1 MTQERHLRFW
11 PKHLPRHLTVPA
23 TSIGF
28 NLDVATSRY
37 PDKAALVF
45 YDNQISYSR
54 LRREVEALAGY
65 LQQEC
70 GVRKGD
76 RVLLDMQNCPQFI
89 IGFYAILR
97 ADAVV
102 VPVSPMNVT
111 DELVHYLAD
120 SGATTA
126 LIGQEVYKQFRNLI
140 GTKIDYLVVATY
152 VDYLPGDSDI
162 TVPVFVAERAAT
174 ASLPGVVTWLDAL
187 AADCTPQPRTARSD
201 DLAAIL
207 YTSGTTGKPK
217 GCMHTHRTIMTTLV
231 GAALWEGLSADS
243 VSLATAPFFHVTGMQ
258 HSMHA
263 PIYAGATIVILPR
276 WDPEIA
282 GYMIERYGCTHWA
295 NVPTMVVDLL
305 AHPSTETRQLG
316 SLQNIFGGGSSMPEA
331 VAQKLYDRCGIR
343 YMEGYG
349 MTETISQT
357 HMNPHDDLRKQCLG
371 IPVFD
376 TFSTVIDPETLKE
389 LGPGETGEII
399 SSGPQVMEGYWQRDE
414 ANKEAFIEFDGRR
427 YFRTGDLG
435 RYDKDGF
442 FYIADRLKRMINAA
456 GYKVWPAELE
466 ATLYKHPDIKE
477 VAVISSPDERRG
489 ETVKAVIVPTHQA
502 KGKLTSH
509 DIIAWS
515 RQHMAAYKVPRIVQF
530 VDALP
535 RSGTGKI
542 QWRALQEQEWKNVTG
557 TATGAPLTPDSETS
571 GKS

>member
-1 MTQERHLRFW
+1 MTQERHFRFW
-11 PKHLPRHLTVPA
+11 PKHLPRHL
-23 TSIGF
+23 SIPETALGF
-28 NLDVATSRY
+28 NLEVSATRY
-37 PDKAALVF
+37 PDKAALIF
-45 YDNQISYSR
+45 YDKEISYAQV
-54 LRREVEALAGY
+54 RREVDALAGY
-65 LQQEC
+65 LQEEC

-76 RVLLDMQNCPQFI
+76 RVLLDMQNCPQFV
-89 IGFYAILR
+89 IGYYAILR

-111 DELVHYLAD
+111 DELVHYIVD

-126 LIGQEVYKQFRNLI
+126 LIGQEVYKQFRYLI
-140 GTKIDYLVVATY
+140 GTKLEHLVVATY
-152 VDYLPGDSDI
+152 IDYLPGDSDI
-162 TVPVFVAERAAT
+162 TVPVFVTEQRLT
-174 ASLPGVVTWLDAL
+174 ASDPGVVTWVDAL
-187 AADCTPQPRTARSD
+187 GADCIPRPPTAKAD

-207 YTSGTTGKPK
+207 YTSGTTGHPK
-217 GCMHTHRTIMTTLV
+217 GCMHSHRSIMQTLL
-231 GAALWEGLSADS
+231 GAVLWEGVTADS

-258 HSMHA
+258 HSLNA
-263 PIYAGATIVILPR
+263 PIYTGATIAILPR

-305 AHPSTETRQLG
+305 AHPSTETRDLT

-357 HMNPHDDLRKQCLG
+357 HMNPHEDLRKQCLG
-371 IPVFD
+371 IPTFD
-376 TFSTVIDPETLKE
+376 TLSTVIDPQTLKE
-389 LGPGETGEII
+389 LGPNETGEII
-399 SSGPQVMEGYWQRDE
+399 SSGPQMMQGYWHRDD
-414 ANKEAFIEFDGRR
+414 ANKEAFIDIDGRR
-427 YFRTGDLG
+427 FFRTGDLG
-435 RYDKDGF
+435 RYDEDGF

-466 ATLYKHPDIKE
+466 ATLYKHPHIKE

-489 ETVKAVIVPTHQA
+489 ETVKAVIVPTEQA
-502 KGKLTSH
+502 KGKVTA
-509 DIIAWS
+509 DQIIAWS
-515 RQHMAAYKVPRIVQF
+515 REHMAAYKIPRIVQF

-542 QWRALQEQEWKNVTG
+542 QWRTLQDKEWANALNKTDD
-557 TATGAPLTPDSETS
+557 APP
-571 GKS
+571 G

>member
-1 MTQERHLRFW
+1 MTQERHLKFW
-11 PKHLPRHLTVPA
+11 PKHLPRHLTVPV
-23 TSIGF
+23 TPIGF
-28 NLDVATSRY
+28 NLDVSTSRY

-45 YDNQISYSR
+45 YDNQISYSQ
-54 LRREVEALAGY
+54 LRKEVEALAGY

-70 GVRKGD
+70 GVGPGD
-76 RVLLDMQNCPQFI
+76 RVLLDMQNSPQFI

-97 ADAVV
+97 ANAVV

-111 DELVHYLAD
+111 DELVHYISD

-126 LIGQEVYKQFRNLI
+126 LIGQEVYKHFRGLI
-140 GTKIDYLVVATY
+140 GTKLDHLVVATY
-152 VDYLPGDSDI
+152 VDYLPADSDV
-162 TVPVFVAERAAT
+162 TVPVFVAEKAAT
-174 ASLPGVVTWLDAL
+174 TSTPGVVTWFDAL
-187 AADCTPQPRTARSD
+187 GANCKAPPRAAKPD

-207 YTSGTTGKPK
+207 YTSGTTGNPK

-243 VSLATAPFFHVTGMQ
+243 VALATAPFFHVTGMQ

-276 WDPEIA
+276 WDPEVA

-305 AHPSTETRQLG
+305 AHSSTQTRDLS

-331 VAQKLYDRCGIR
+331 VAQKLFERCGIR

-376 TFSTVIDPETLKE
+376 TFSTVIDPQSLTE
-389 LGPGETGEII
+389 LGPNETGEII
-399 SSGPQVMEGYWQRDE
+399 SSGPQLMQGYWQRDE
-414 ANKEAFIEFDGRR
+414 ANKAAFIEFEGRR

-435 RYDKDGF
+435 RYDTDGF

-477 VAVISSPDERRG
+477 VAIISAPDQRRG
-489 ETVKAVIVPTHQA
+489 ETVKAVVVATEKA
-502 KGKLTSH
+502 RDRLTAE

-515 RQHMAAYKVPRIVQF
+515 REHMAAYKVPRLVEF
-530 VDALP
+530 VEALP

-542 QWRALQEQEWKNVTG
+542 QWRALQEQEWRKPVG
-557 TATGAPLTPDSETS
+557 DSSRASAKSKSPES